1 MLSGVLFDLDG
12 TLLDTAEDFV
22 HIIQAM
28 LQEHG
33 RPPAAAELIR
43 AQVSDGSIG
52 MLSTAFELSP
62 EAAAFAAL
70 REDFLSR
77 YEQGLAV
84 HTRPFPGIS
93 ELLDWL
99 DAEQLPWGVVTNKLS
114 RFSIPLLEQTGL
126 ASRCASL
133 VCPDQVAR
141 GKPDPES
148 ALKAC
153 SEMQIDPAGCIF
165 VGDHLRDIQAGRAAG
180 MATIAAL
187 YGYLPADEDHLAWQA
202 THSVQHASELLPW
215 LQQRHQPETSH
226 V

>member
-22 HIIQAM
+22 QIIQTM

-33 RPPAAAELIR
+33 KPAVDAALIR

-52 MLSTAFELSP
+52 MLSTAFALS
-62 EAAAFAAL
+62 AQDSAFAAL
-70 REDFLSR
+70 REDFLQR
-77 YEQGLAV
+77 YEQGLAR

-99 DAEQLPWGVVTNKLS
+99 DAEGLPWGVVTNKMS

-133 VCPDQVAR
+133 VCPDQVSR

-153 SEMQIDPAGCIF
+153 SEMGIAPSGCVF
-165 VGDHLRDIQAGRAAG
+165 VGDHLRDIQAGQSAG

-187 YGYLPADEDHLAWQA
+187 YGYLPATEDPIAWQA

-215 LQQRHQPETSH
+215 LQQRHQTETPY